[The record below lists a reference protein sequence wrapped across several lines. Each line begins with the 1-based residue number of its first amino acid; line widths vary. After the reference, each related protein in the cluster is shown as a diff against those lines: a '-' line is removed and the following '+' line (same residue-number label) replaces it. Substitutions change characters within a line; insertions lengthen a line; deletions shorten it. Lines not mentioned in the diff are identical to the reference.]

1 MSSHIYGS
9 MVSCMKTTIEL
20 PDELLIEAKKR
31 AAELRRPL
39 RRLIEDGLR
48 AQLAGAITSPRSRK
62 ARRIRWVTV
71 PGGLP
76 SGVQIADRGLM
87 HEWIRR
93 QR

>member
-1 MSSHIYGS
+1 
-9 MVSCMKTTIEL
+9 MKTTIEL
-20 PDELLIEAKKR
+20 PDELLVEAKKR
-31 AAELRRPL
+31 AAELRCPL

-48 AQLAGAITSPRSRK
+48 AQLAGPGKTPRPRK

-76 SGVQIADRGLM
+76 SGVDLADRGAM

-93 QR
+93 

>member
-1 MSSHIYGS
+1 
-9 MVSCMKTTIEL
+9 MKTTIEL
-20 PDELLIEAKKR
+20 PDELLVEAKKR
-31 AAELRRPL
+31 AAELRWPL

-48 AQLAGAITSPRSRK
+48 AQLAGTAKASRPRR

-76 SGVQIADRGLM
+76 SGVDIRDRGVM